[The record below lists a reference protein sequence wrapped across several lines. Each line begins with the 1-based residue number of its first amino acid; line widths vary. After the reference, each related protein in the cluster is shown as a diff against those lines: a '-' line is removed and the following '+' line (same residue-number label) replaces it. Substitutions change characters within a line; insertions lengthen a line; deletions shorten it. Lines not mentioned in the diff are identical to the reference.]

1 MTLRNSVDPVVV
13 VDIKKSV
20 SKELSNLSSA
30 SKALIDDLIT
40 NGYDFPAQD
49 IPALLACISN
59 SDECGVGPAL
69 EADDFLR
76 SMVEDGL
83 LLSTT

>member
-1 MTLRNSVDPVVV
+1 MTMWKSIDRVVV
-13 VDIKKSV
+13 ADVKNSV
-20 SKELSNLSSA
+20 SKEVANLSSA
-30 SKALIDDLIT
+30 SKALIDELVA

>member
-1 MTLRNSVDPVVV
+1 MRKSVDRVVV
-13 VDIKKSV
+13 ADVKNSV
-20 SKELSNLSSA
+20 SKEVPNLSSA
-30 SKALIDDLIT
+30 SKALIDELVA

-76 SMVEDGL
+76 SMVDDGL
-83 LLSTT
+83 LLSIT